1 MANISLANYHTIK
14 NNKSGGNYSLRNA
27 TINGYNEGTDG
38 YTFQRDNLVVLTQ
51 NDCYM
56 SNMWAGTSETYYT
69 YPSFTDTSLKF
80 KFDPCRCYRLQSPV
94 NEAQRSVQKLC
105 CL

>member
-1 MANISLANYHTIK
+1 MANISLSNYHTVA

-51 NDCYM
+51 NDC
-56 SNMWAGTSETYYT
+56 
-69 YPSFTDTSLKF
+69 
-80 KFDPCRCYRLQSPV
+80 
-94 NEAQRSVQKLC
+94 
-105 CL
+105 